1 MIIICGKTIAEVER
15 DLEMAKRAIATG
27 APMGIGGAT
36 IADVEKAMAM
46 LKGEC
51 GAVTPISNP
60 NYTPPCGPMS
70 CDHCNY
76 DHCPCDD
83 EDEVEY
89 CPVCDC
95 ELDEDGYCDNCG
107 YPDED
112 EDEDE
117 DEDIRSECG
126 DYCED
131 GLSEKDIDRIL
142 DALGIPKTLYDLVRR
157 ELGL

>member
-36 IADVEKAMAM
+36 IADVEQAMRGLRSAM
-46 LKGEC
+46 GESNP
-51 GAVTPISNP
+51 PIDNP
-60 NYTPPCGPMS
+60 NYTAPCGLMS
-70 CDHCNY
+70 CDHCNS
-76 DHCPCDD
+76 DNCPYDD

-117 DEDIRSECG
+117 VSNEDFVAWLKEN
-126 DYCED
+126 
-131 GLSEKDIDRIL
+131 
-142 DALGIPKTLYDLVRR
+142 DAPNYLVQLAERV
-157 ELGL
+157 LGL